1 MLHSRRW
8 LTALLLILVPAAAPA
23 QSGAGTN
30 TTSGIAWQRTAAD
43 AFAVQKATGL
53 PLLIVVN
60 MDGEVFND
68 QFATQ
73 VYKDPAFIELT
84 RGYVCVVCSPDEH
97 VDRDYDAAG
106 NRVECRRFPGCTCS
120 EHKRIEPILYEKFF
134 AGKRVAPRHIGVSAD
149 GTVLFD
155 RFLDNSK
162 QAAIDAIRKHR
173 GTPKAD
179 TTALPASVAEL
190 FASRD
195 AAARRALEE
204 RFRAA
209 DAAAKRAILEAAAAA
224 TNEPFDLLRMALR
237 SDDEGVVLAAANAL
251 AKVAAPDSTIDVEDA
266 LARADD
272 PATTAALAAALARIG
287 ANDPAVARLALHLG
301 PRDRKVAAA
310 AAFTGEWRERS
321 FDPDDRASIE
331 AELDR
336 CETVL
341 KTNAGDQETR
351 LRLATAQAAFADVLF
366 RDRARGVEFWL
377 EDASRNAQQIRSAPL
392 RADVHGLL
400 AHLHWM
406 QGDPAA
412 AEAAMRVAA
421 AERASGR
428 RPDPWLASHALSVQL
443 VLGTAPVLAD
453 QESAKTKDLRA
464 TIDLSLAILDVFAAR
479 GGGTE
484 PAFVAATR
492 LLDLAGLRREA
503 RTRLAQAVRAFP
515 GSERLHVA
523 WRNRLLVD
531 LDAESMRRQY
541 AKFVEEAKDRPT
553 AEWFAG
559 AAAIAAGERHTD
571 DKRAA
576 LARAAYD
583 EAIARFEK
591 SRDGNADYTDSA
603 NHCIV
608 AALAGRAHLRF
619 GAGDAEGAVADLVRA
634 FELRPE
640 SLDETDG
647 LQRKPRGIAGRI
659 EQALR
664 DAGRPELAD
673 RLKPLRP

>member
-1 MLHSRRW
+1 MLDPRRW
-8 LTALLLILVPAAAPA
+8 LPALLPILVPAASLA
-23 QSGAGTN
+23 QDG
-30 TTSGIAWQRTAAD
+30 GITWQRSAAD

-73 VYKDPAFIELT
+73 VYKDPAFVELT

-97 VDRDYDAAG
+97 GDRDYDASG

-134 AGKRVAPRHIGVSAD
+134 AGKRVAPRHIGVAPD

-155 RFLDNSK
+155 RFLDTSK
-162 QAAIDAIRKHR
+162 QTAIEAIRKHR

-179 TTALPASVAEL
+179 ATAPAASVAEM

-195 AAARRALEE
+195 AAARRALET

-209 DAAAKRAILEAAAAA
+209 DTPAKKAILEAAAAA
-224 TNEPFDLLRMALR
+224 TNEPFDLLRIALR
-237 SDDEGVVLAAANAL
+237 SDDDGVVTAAANAL
-251 AKVAAPDSTIDVEDA
+251 ARTATADSTIDVEDA
-266 LARADD
+266 LARVAD
-272 PATTAALAAALARIG
+272 PATTAALVAALRRLG
-287 ANDPAVARLALHLG
+287 ATDSALGRLALHLE
-301 PRDRKVAAA
+301 PRERKAPAA
-310 AAFTGEWRERS
+310 AAFAGEWRERS

-331 AELDR
+331 TELDR
-336 CETVL
+336 CETAL
-341 KTNAGDQETR
+341 KASADDQETR
-351 LRLATAQAAFADVLF
+351 LRLATAQAAFADILF
-366 RDRARGVEFWL
+366 RERGKGVEFWL
-377 EDASRNAQQIRSAPL
+377 EDAARNALLIRSAPL

-400 AHLHWM
+400 AHVHWM
-406 QGDPAA
+406 QGDSGA

-428 RPDPWLASHALSVQL
+428 RPDPWLASRALSVQL
-443 VLGTAPVLAD
+443 VLGTASVFAD
-453 QESAKTKDLRA
+453 QDAAKTKDLRA
-464 TIDLSLAILDVFAAR
+464 AIDLVLAILDVFAAR

-484 PAFVAATR
+484 PAFVAATY

-503 RTRLAQAVRAFP
+503 RMRLAQAVRAFP
-515 GSERLHVA
+515 GSERLHGA

-531 LDAESMRRQY
+531 LGADAMRREY

-559 AAAIAAGERHTD
+559 AAAIAAGERHTA

-583 EAIARFEK
+583 EAILRFEK

-603 NHCIV
+603 NQSIV
-608 AALAGRAHLRF
+608 VALAGRAHLRF
-619 GAGDAEGAVADLVRA
+619 AAGDAEGAVADLVHA

-664 DAGRPELAD
+664 DGGKPELAD